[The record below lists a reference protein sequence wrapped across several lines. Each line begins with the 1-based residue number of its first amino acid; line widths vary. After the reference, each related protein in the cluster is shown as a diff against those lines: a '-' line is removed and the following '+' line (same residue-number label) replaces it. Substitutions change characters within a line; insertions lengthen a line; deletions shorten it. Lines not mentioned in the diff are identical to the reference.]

1 MQGLQSLF
9 VKACGV
15 NISVQVDLSNT
26 KVDYLIN
33 SACQK
38 MRVNVKD
45 TYAVLC
51 GKILEYNKSIS
62 HCQTILYIGIQRL
75 KSVFE
80 EEPASEYF
88 LFLSDVNFL
97 YLYMSLTL

>member
-15 NISVQVDLSNT
+15 NLSVQVDLSNT

-51 GKILEYNKSIS
+51 GKILEYNKS
-62 HCQTILYIGIQRL
+62 
-75 KSVFE
+75 
-80 EEPASEYF
+80 
-88 LFLSDVNFL
+88 LSDYPL
-97 YLYMSLTL
+97 YRNSTIEIRFRGRAGQ